1 MNPMYAEFYSQH
13 IRNPKLRGSQID
25 SNCPFHDDR
34 HASFS
39 VNVQTGL
46 WKCHAGC
53 GDGNTRQFAE
63 RLGVEAPTE
72 NEQRTKRQVIT
83 RYVYKDE
90 HGHPLF
96 RVCRTTPKGFF
107 QERYDGSQWVNGLKE
122 VRRVLYRL
130 PEILK
135 GPVVYI
141 VEGEKDVD
149 RLWGLGIPATCNSG
163 GAGKWRDEYSEI
175 LAGKKAVIIPDNDDP
190 REDHALQ
197 VAQSLLPF
205 AEAVKIVHLPGLG
218 PRKEKHGEDISDWL
232 DAGHTKK
239 ELAEEVRG
247 TPLADPE
254 VSFPHYRKETVR
266 KEIKLQ
272 TWEEFL
278 ATTPEEREYTING
291 ILPDSGLAVLLGRG
305 KHGKSTLVTHAC
317 RAVASGLSFLDQQTK
332 IKPIVYVNYEMA
344 EDYLQTLLRAGDC
357 PSGAYIINR
366 PEPILTLKTI
376 ENIMGQVENGPGM
389 MVIDSFRGAFKLQGD
404 AENLA
409 GGAGVILRQLQDL
422 AIDKGWLVIL
432 IHHANRG
439 SKEGTDSVSGTG
451 DWIAAP
457 DVLWSWSRPDPDKSG
472 TLSIEGR
479 IPPLEPMAVKL
490 TLQECSFVGTVKEDQ
505 EQTDKQ
511 GIIAALSDEGQTSEE
526 IARAIG
532 KPPGTTRTRLDSLY
546 REGLVG
552 REGVGRRGKPYKWIT
567 IDSAQDNPLS
577 AETKFEEPNEE
588 KDKWQTLDL

>member
-1 MNPMYAEFYSQH
+1 MNLQYVDFYSQH
-13 IRNPKLRGSQID
+13 ISHASLSGSQA
-25 SNCPFHDDR
+25 NGQCPFHDDS

-39 VNVQTGL
+39 ANVDTGL

-53 GDGNTRQFAE
+53 GEGNARLFAE
-63 RLGVEAPTE
+63 RLGVDPPSE
-72 NEQRTKRQVIT
+72 NVRGTKGEVIT
-83 RYVYKDE
+83 GYEYKDE
-90 HGHPLF
+90 DCHHLF
-96 RVCRTTPKGFF
+96 RICRTIPKGFF
-107 QERYDGSQWVNGLKE
+107 GQRYEGGQWINGLKE
-122 VRRVLYRL
+122 VRRVLYCL

-135 GPVVYI
+135 TPVVYI

-149 RLWGLGIPATCNSG
+149 RLWALGKPATCNPG
-163 GAGKWRDEYSEI
+163 GAGKWRDEYSES
-175 LAGKKAVIIPDNDDP
+175 LTVKRAVVIPDNDHP
-190 REDHALQ
+190 GEAHALQ
-197 VAQSLLPF
+197 VAKSLLPF

-232 DAGHTKK
+232 DGGHTKE
-239 ELAEEVRG
+239 ELAEAVKRA
-247 TPLADPE
+247 LLVNPE
-254 VSFPHYRKETVR
+254 NSFPHYREQTVR

-278 ATTPEEREYTING
+278 STTPEKREYTING
-291 ILPDSGLAVLLGRG
+291 ILPDSGLVVLLGRG
-305 KHGKSTLVTHAC
+305 KHGKSTLAVHAC
-317 RAVASGLSFLDQQTK
+317 RAIGTGWDFLEQQTK
-332 IKPIVYVNYEMA
+332 KKPSVYVNYEMP

-357 PSGAYIINR
+357 PKGAFIINR
-366 PEPILTLKTI
+366 PETILSLKI
-376 ENIMGQVENGPGM
+376 IGGLMDQVENGPGA

-432 IHHANRG
+432 IHHSNRG
-439 SKEGTDSVSGTG
+439 SKEGTDSVSGTS

-472 TLSIEGR
+472 TLIVEGR

-490 TLQECSFVGTVKEDQ
+490 SLEECSYVGTVKEDQ

-511 GIIAALSDEGQTSEE
+511 EIIAALSEEGQTSEE

-546 REGLVG
+546 REDLVG
-552 REGVGRRGKPYKWIT
+552 REGTGRRGKPYKWIR